1 MTALFVL
8 IAAFQP
14 LHLFPFQLTYNVL
27 IPAYCVRDQAV
38 SAVLLA
44 GTGVFEVSTAVF
56 SQREQR
62 TKAEQAVETF
72 GVCVGMTGIILT
84 FPVCKVAVIVLF
96 HGLISLLALD
106 DACVKKCRL

>member
-1 MTALFVL
+1 MIYDYDDLEFHIMTADRFVHKDGYFE
-8 IAAFQP
+8 IKARPFAALSF
-14 LHLFPFQLTYNVL
+14 
-27 IPAYCVRDQAV
+27 RV
-38 SAVLLA
+38 S